1 MINRGYKK
9 FFSFRPFIDVLFC
22 CLLMLVAILFLLK
35 TEEEK
40 TKMRPPNVLYEI
52 ILTWDGESEDDL
64 DLYVRS
70 ASGHTVSFNNREGG
84 QGSLISLDHD
94 ALGKRNNILPS
105 GAAGALTKFHEETVS
120 FRGVTEGENIVT
132 VHVYA
137 KTDEKP
143 TKATIK
149 LIKIKPFKELAVKEK
164 EFTLVGDEK
173 TAFRFKTDNMAN
185 VIEIN
190 ELPANLVNP
199 LGEGEGE

>member
-1 MINRGYKK
+1 
-9 FFSFRPFIDVLFC
+9 
-22 CLLMLVAILFLLK
+22 MLVAILFLLK

-40 TKMRPPNVLYEI
+40 TKTRPPNVLYEV
-52 ILTWDGESEDDL
+52 ILTWDGNSEDDL
-64 DLYVRS
+64 DLYVQA

-94 ALGKRNNILPS
+94 ALGRRSNNSLE
-105 GAAGALTKFHEETVS
+105 AGTEGRVVAFNEEVVS

-137 KTDEKP
+137 KRDGTP

-149 LIKIKPFKELAVKEK
+149 LIKVKPFKEIVIKERLF
-164 EFTLVGDEK
+164 ETIGDEK
-173 TAFRFKTDNMAN
+173 IAFRFKTSKEGQ

-190 ELPANLVNP
+190 ELSATLLNP
-199 LGEGEGE
+199 LGE